1 MNNKS
6 KTIKMVRNI
15 KKYNIIKI
23 RSRVDDQI
31 SRRRNKIGNLESRNE
46 LEGFA
51 RDFVDFI
58 SDAIND
64 RMLDVREAIENYLY
78 EILK

>member
-31 SRRRNKIGNLESRNE
+31 SRRWHKIGNLESRNE